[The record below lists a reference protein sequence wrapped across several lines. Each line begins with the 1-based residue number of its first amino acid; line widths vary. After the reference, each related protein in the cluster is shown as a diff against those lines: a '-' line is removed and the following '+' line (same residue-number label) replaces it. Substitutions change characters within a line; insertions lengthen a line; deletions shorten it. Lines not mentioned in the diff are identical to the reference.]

1 MTYLRYALLAVV
13 LLLAV
18 TVALAN
24 RAPVTLA
31 LWPDSVTAILG
42 FGYAVTLPL
51 FVVVVGAVGLGL
63 LMGLVWEWLRERGIR
78 AEAART
84 RRELDQLRA
93 REGNAAPAAAAPT
106 ANPAPRPGL
115 APQDEILALVDSRKS
130 GA

>member
-1 MTYLRYALLAVV
+1 MAYVRYALLAV
-13 LLLAV
+13 LMALAV

-63 LMGLVWEWLRERGIR
+63 LLGFVWEWLRERGIR
-78 AEAART
+78 AEAARA
-84 RRELDQLRA
+84 RRELETLRA
-93 REGNAAPAAAAPT
+93 REAGNAPT
-106 ANPAPRPGL
+106 APART
-115 APQDEILALVDSRKS
+115 AQQDEILALVDGRKT

>member
-1 MTYLRYALLAVV
+1 
-13 LLLAV
+13 V
-18 TVALAN
+18 TVAMAN

-31 LWPDSVTAILG
+31 LWPDSVTSILG

-84 RRELDQLRA
+84 RRELDQIRA
-93 REGNAAPAAAAPT
+93 RERAVTPAVSP
-106 ANPAPRPGL
+106 PAP
-115 APQDEILALVDSRKS
+115 APQDEILALVDNRKS
-130 GA
+130 GT

>member
-1 MTYLRYALLAVV
+1 MTYLRYALLAIV

-18 TVALAN
+18 TVAMAN

-31 LWPDSVTAILG
+31 LWPDSVTSILG

-84 RRELDQLRA
+84 RRELDQIRA
-93 REGNAAPAAAAPT
+93 RERAVTPAVSP
-106 ANPAPRPGL
+106 PAP
-115 APQDEILALVDSRKS
+115 APQDEILALVDNRKS
-130 GA
+130 GT

>member
-1 MTYLRYALLAVV
+1 VAYVRYALLAV
-13 LLLAV
+13 LMALAV

-63 LMGLVWEWLRERGIR
+63 LLGFVWEWLRERGIR
-78 AEAART
+78 GEAARA
-84 RRELDQLRA
+84 RRELETLRA
-93 REGNAAPAAAAPT
+93 REAGNAPT
-106 ANPAPRPGL
+106 APART
-115 APQDEILALVDSRKS
+115 AQQDEILALVDGRKT